1 MRPGL
6 VLTVKPPSKAALRTS
21 SRQLAVTKLRS
32 CLTLLG
38 ISSRSFSFLCGIM
51 ICFSPARCAASTLSL
66 IPPTC
71 QAREDSRQG
80 LWSAS
85 GPASHWAWVFSHL
98 PFGYDMSWA
107 GMLVKRLMVV
117 YLKNVCVASIFKYF
131 NEKIWNYDGY
141 LWMCVSVCVCECEW
155 LQPCI

>member
-6 VLTVKPPSKAALRTS
+6 VLTVKPPSKAAFRTS

-32 CLTLLG
+32 CLMLLG

-71 QAREDSRQG
+71 QARENSCQG
-80 LWSAS
+80 LWSAK
-85 GPASHWAWVFSHL
+85 WIYFSLICHRLRCSVHL
-98 PFGYDMSWA
+98 PFCYSRSWDA
-107 GMLVKRLMVV
+107 TKRVNGSLF
-117 YLKNVCVASIFKYF
+117 KNVCVTSILNIF
-131 NEKIWNYDGY
+131 NERKI
-141 LWMCVSVCVCECEW
+141 
-155 LQPCI
+155 